1 MLPSTFV
8 QLSHLPVSAH
18 GKLDRAALPSPTT
31 DNILRDDPVEVLQ
44 SPIEEHLA
52 VVLSRLLGGTQ
63 VGTADNFFTLGGHSL
78 MGAQLIATIRENF
91 GVELSLRSLFEEP
104 TVRGMSAEIE
114 KLIHARLAAMT
125 EDEAERLLA
134 SSQEGV

>member
-1 MLPSTFV
+1 
-8 QLSHLPVSAH
+8 
-18 GKLDRAALPSPTT
+18 
-31 DNILRDDPVEVLQ
+31 
-44 SPIEEHLA
+44 
-52 VVLSRLLGGTQ
+52 
-63 VGTADNFFTLGGHSL
+63 
-78 MGAQLIATIRENF
+78 MGAQLIATIRETF

-125 EDEAERLLA
+125 DDEAERMLA

>member
-1 MLPSTFV
+1 
-8 QLSHLPVSAH
+8 
-18 GKLDRAALPSPTT
+18 
-31 DNILRDDPVEVLQ
+31 
-44 SPIEEHLA
+44 
-52 VVLSRLLGGTQ
+52 
-63 VGTADNFFTLGGHSL
+63 

-125 EDEAERLLA
+125 DDEAERMLA